1 MAVEG
6 AALRKRQQIAKA
18 NRMMFLW
25 VAGVSA
31 VVGIAVVASLFL
43 VQKMAF
49 NEKVL
54 AEKSRTAS
62 TLEKNNGAVEELQ
75 NQIRKLNTNDS
86 LRGNMVVTDK
96 DAQPVQVVLDALP
109 ATANSSAFGAS
120 LQQRF
125 LQVDGI
131 RLEMLN
137 VDPVPDAEVSFFGED
152 SSQSTDTA
160 LSEDSEDQYRVHFR
174 FEVSTNKGNEAALK
188 NLLVR
193 LGRSIRPIT
202 LTNLSVEAQA
212 DSLTLKAEGHTY
224 YRPARTVDLKD
235 KVVTP

>member
-1 MAVEG
+1 MATEG

-31 VVGIAVVASLFL
+31 VVGMAAVASLFL
-43 VQKMAF
+43 VQKMTF

-54 AEKSRTAS
+54 SEKSRTAS
-62 TLEKNNGAVEELQ
+62 TLEKNNSVVEELQ
-75 NQIRKLNTNDS
+75 NQIRKLNTDDK
-86 LRGNMVVTDK
+86 LRNHMVVTDD

-109 ATANSSAFGAS
+109 ASANSSAFGAS

-125 LQVDGI
+125 LQTEGI
-131 RLEMLN
+131 QLNVLN
-137 VDPVPDAEVSFFGED
+137 VDPVPEAEMSFLGEEVLQSDDA
-152 SSQSTDTA
+152 A
-160 LSEDSEDQYRVHFR
+160 LSSDADSQYRVNFR
-174 FEVSTNKGNEAALK
+174 FEVSVEKGNEAALK

-202 LTNLSVEAQA
+202 LTNISIEAQA
-212 DSLTLKAEGHTY
+212 NGLTLKAEGHTY
-224 YRPARTVDLKD
+224 YQPTRTVDLKD
-235 KVVTP
+235 KVVKP